1 MATDTIEIEGQGKR
15 YAVSFPNSHNA
26 RDHLLEVLFGNAYP
40 LPKSG
45 TWRPKRIIDIG
56 ANVGAAAIYLRHNY
70 PNVPIVCYEP
80 AVDNLAFL
88 RLNAKQAEPI
98 EIVPCGLAE
107 RAGKARLYHGTLYQL
122 QNSIYPNR
130 ETDSSTYEEIQL
142 REAGKELESRII
154 PGTLLKMD
162 TEGCELEILR
172 SITSRLNDLAII
184 FLEFHSESERREI
197 DRILEATHT
206 LFSGKITD
214 PHRGT
219 LGYIHSETLREHI
232 DITWLEI
239 RHG

>member
-1 MATDTIEIEGQGKR
+1 LS
-15 YAVSFPNSHNA
+15 V
-26 RDHLLEVLFGNAYP
+26 
-40 LPKSG
+40 
-45 TWRPKRIIDIG
+45 
-56 ANVGAAAIYLRHNY
+56 
-70 PNVPIVCYEP
+70 
-80 AVDNLAFL
+80 
-88 RLNAKQAEPI
+88 
-98 EIVPCGLAE
+98 
-107 RAGKARLYHGTLYQL
+107 
-122 QNSIYPNR
+122 
-130 ETDSSTYEEIQL
+130 YEEIQL
-142 REAGKELESRII
+142 LDAREELSSRII

-184 FLEFHSESERREI
+184 FLEFHSESQRREI

-219 LGYIHSETLREHI
+219 LGYIHSATLQQHP